1 MSTLVPIPKL
11 GQSEETVKIEK
22 WRVKEGDKIK
32 KGDIL
37 FEVETDKAVLEVESQ
52 FEGTLLKIV
61 IPAGKEVPVMATAA
75 VIGNPGEVI
84 PKIEAPKAPEKKA
97 EVKKPAEAKATST
110 PAVAKSAQAQ
120 VASSVAAPVQQV
132 SYAPATPEFKPKPS
146 PRARKFAEDYL
157 ITLDDVPGSGGEN
170 GRVTEADVK
179 KYLESSGYSKKLI
192 TPSAF
197 NLAKKEKLSLL
208 KVEGTGDIGR
218 VTIADVK
225 AAASE
230 KPREF
235 SNMRKVIAKRLT
247 ESKQRIPHFYVTVS
261 VDMTEVAK
269 KRKALKD
276 QGINMSVNLFI
287 IKAVALALKEFPM
300 LNAETDGLS
309 VKYKSKVNIGVAV
322 SLESGLVVPVVRN
335 TDRKALDEIQ
345 AEVSELA
352 EKARTGKLQPD
363 EMKGGTFTISN
374 MGMLNVENFSAI
386 INPGE
391 TAILAVSSAM
401 PTPVVKDGQVVIRDM
416 MKITVS
422 ADHRAV
428 DGSDA
433 AKFANAVKLK
443 LESVD
448 FLNREV

>member
-1 MSTLVPIPKL
+1 MATLIPIPKL

-75 VIGNPGEVI
+75 VIGNPGEAI
-84 PKIEAPKAPEKKA
+84 PKIEAPKAVEKKA
-97 EVKKPAEAKATST
+97 DVKKPAEVKSAAATA
-110 PAVAKSAQAQ
+110 PVKSAQ
-120 VASSVAAPVQQV
+120 SVSAPATLQPQRVPF
-132 SYAPATPEFKPKPS
+132 APATPDFKPNPS

-157 ITLDDVPGSGGEN
+157 VSLDDVPGSGGEN

-179 KYLESSGYSKKLI
+179 RYLESSGYLKKLI

-208 KVEGTGDIGR
+208 QVEGTGENNR

-230 KPREF
+230 KPRDF

-261 VDMTEVAK
+261 VDMTEVSK
-269 KRKALKD
+269 KRKSLKD

-352 EKARTGKLQPD
+352 EKARAGKLQPD

-401 PTPVVKDGQVVIRDM
+401 PTPVARDGQIVIRDM

-443 LESVD
+443 LESVE

>member
-75 VIGNPGEVI
+75 VIGNPGEAI
-84 PKIEAPKAPEKKA
+84 PKIEAPKAVEKKT
-97 EVKKPAEAKATST
+97 EVKKPEAKAAAAS
-110 PAVAKSAQAQ
+110 AKSAQPQA
-120 VASSVAAPVQQV
+120 VSSAPAPVQQM
-132 SYAPATPEFKPKPS
+132 SYAPAAPEFKAKPS

-157 ITLDDVPGSGGEN
+157 INLDDVPGSGGEN

-208 KVEGTGDIGR
+208 QIEGTGENSR

-276 QGINMSVNLFI
+276 QGMNMSVNLFI

-335 TDRKALDEIQ
+335 TDKKALDEIQ

-401 PTPVVKDGQVVIRDM
+401 PTPVVREGQVVVRDM

>member
-1 MSTLVPIPKL
+1 MSTLIPIPKL

-75 VIGNPGEVI
+75 VIGNPGEAI
-84 PKIEAPKAPEKKA
+84 PKIEAPKAIEKKTEA
-97 EVKKPAEAKATST
+97 KKPAEVKSAAT
-110 PAVAKSAQAQ
+110 PAIAKSAQPQA
-120 VASSVAAPVQQV
+120 VASLTPPVQQV
-132 SYAPATPEFKPKPS
+132 SYAPDFKPKPS

-157 ITLDDVPGSGGEN
+157 ISLDDVPGSGGEN

-179 KYLESSGYSKKLI
+179 KYLESSGYSKKLV

-208 KVEGTGDIGR
+208 QIEGTGENKR

-225 AAASE
+225 SAASE
-230 KPREF
+230 KPRDF
-235 SNMRKVIAKRLT
+235 STMRKVIAKRLT

-261 VDMTEVAK
+261 IDMTEVSK

-401 PTPVVKDGQVVIRDM
+401 PTPVVRDGQVVIRDM

-443 LESVD
+443 LESVE